1 MKNPNLIEL
10 DFIPFGNAHEEF
22 NTSTNKYDFTCQHGE
37 NECYG
42 NLIETCAIQIQGR
55 VKSYETIICIE
66 SNIGYYSKD
75 FDKTL
80 EFCLSKEQ
88 NILKEIKDCLGN
100 DLGNFY
106 QHQMAQKTDVNHKYV
121 PWIVVNMDNN
131 NSYIKT
137 NNAFSNNN
145 NILFENEIIASLI
158 DYICGNDK
166 TKCYGN

>member
-1 MKNPNLIEL
+1 M
-10 DFIPFGNAHEEF
+10 
-22 NTSTNKYDFTCQHGE
+22 TNYSR
-37 NECYG
+37 NYS
-42 NLIETCAIQIQGR
+42 
-55 VKSYETIICIE
+55 VCIE

-121 PWIVVNMDNN
+121 PWIVVNGIHDEQV
-131 NSYIKT
+131 
-137 NNAFSNNN
+137 
-145 NILFENEIIASLI
+145 ENEIIASLI